1 MRNWRH
7 SLRLRVAATTVA
19 VGTLALVLLAA
30 VLSDQVR
37 DGLFEQRRDQVLADA
52 AARAEQAQKEFD
64 WAAVSTTQEVQQL
77 AQDMVSR
84 LQASSVDARGVLLL
98 RSPNPSSTVMICGP
112 AMDNSKNTVI
122 FEVLCE

>member
-1 MRNWRH
+1 EDGIRDRNVTGVQTCALPIFRRYARAGMRNWRH

-64 WAAVSTTQEVQQL
+64 SATVSTTQEVQQL
-77 AQDMVSR
+77 A
-84 LQASSVDARGVLLL
+84 
-98 RSPNPSSTVMICGP
+98 
-112 AMDNSKNTVI
+112 
-122 FEVLCE
+122 